1 MSHWNRLVTN
11 LKYYFILSKWI
22 IPYSHCVSVW
32 DFDNG
37 VLSLIPL
44 LSLSRHPLMGLD
56 DKLHGLQVYAHEKTN
71 LNWTDSALVF
81 KFMPMKDAIKFTNI

>member
-1 MSHWNRLVTN
+1 M
-11 LKYYFILSKWI
+11 
-22 IPYSHCVSVW
+22 W

-44 LSLSRHPLMGLD
+44 LSLSQHPLMGLD

-71 LNWTDSALVF
+71 LGIL
-81 KFMPMKDAIKFTNI
+81 IGQIQL